1 MFFNFGLKI
10 FFVNTAAAKT
20 TDGQLAAVHLIAGA
34 IGDFLTQ
41 GVGDVDL
48 VQIGDRVAAFANEVN
63 MIDGVSVEPFHT
75 VDSAYAG
82 NQALL
87 LEQRQIPVNGSQGDV
102 RVFGL
107 KHFVDHVRR
116 RVGCGRSQTF
126 QDGIALFE
134 VLFCNAHGHLP
145 FFLFWGSLVYT
156 HIVAHDFLF
165 VNKNYSHLGNYFLGS
180 DKSRRA
186 RFLLASLFEGG
197 GMA

>member
-1 MFFNFGLKI
+1 MFFYFGLKI

-34 IGDFLTQ
+34 IGDFPVE
-41 GVGDVDL
+41 GSGDLDL
-48 VQIGDRVAAFANEVN
+48 MQIGDRVTCFANEVD
-63 MIDGVSVEPFHT
+63 MGFGVGIEPLHTFDG
-75 VDSAYAG
+75 AYAHDL
-82 NQALL
+82 ALL

-126 QDGIALFE
+126 QDGIAFFE

-156 HIVAHDFLF
+156 HIVTYVFLF
-165 VNKNYSHLGNYFLGS
+165 VNKNYSHLVKYFFAHS
-180 DKSRRA
+180 FA
-186 RFLLASLFEGG
+186 QTEH
-197 GMA
+197 

>member
-1 MFFNFGLKI
+1 MFYIFSGLKI
-10 FFVNTAAAKT
+10 FFVDTAAAKT

-41 GVGDVDL
+41 GVGDTDL
-48 VQIGDRVAAFANEVN
+48 MEIGNRVAAFANEVN
-63 MIDGVSVEPFHT
+63 MIDGVSVKSFHT
-75 VDSAYAG
+75 VNGAYAG

-87 LEQRQIPVNGSQGDV
+87 LEQSQIPVNCCQGDV
-102 RVFGL
+102 RVFSL

-126 QDGIALFE
+126 QDGIAFFE

-156 HIVAHDFLF
+156 HIVSHGFWF
-165 VNKNYSHLGNYFLGS
+165 VNKNYSHLAKIF
-180 DKSRRA
+180 
-186 RFLLASLFEGG
+186 
-197 GMA
+197 